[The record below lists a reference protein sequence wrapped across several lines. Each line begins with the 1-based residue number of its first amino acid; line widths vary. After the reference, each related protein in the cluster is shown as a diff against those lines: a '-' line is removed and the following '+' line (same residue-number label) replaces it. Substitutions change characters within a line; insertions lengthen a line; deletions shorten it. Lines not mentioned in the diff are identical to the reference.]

1 MINRLSDYVR
11 ERIQE
16 VVFKEM
22 DYRTIISAYQAM
34 ISNLAIY
41 KNVLKEME
49 FVHIDE
55 LSRDCT
61 RIFLEGIVVSQAI
74 LH

>member
-1 MINRLSDYVR
+1 
-11 ERIQE
+11 
-16 VVFKEM
+16 
-22 DYRTIISAYQAM
+22 M

-49 FVHIDE
+49 FVNIDE

-61 RIFLEGIVVSQAI
+61 RIFLEGIVVSQAT